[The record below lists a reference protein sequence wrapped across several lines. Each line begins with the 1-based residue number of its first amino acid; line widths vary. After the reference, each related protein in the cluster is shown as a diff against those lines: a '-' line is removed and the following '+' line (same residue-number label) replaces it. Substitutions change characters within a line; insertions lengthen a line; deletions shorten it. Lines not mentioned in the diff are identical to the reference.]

1 MNTEKENSSLTQTYS
16 PEKIEIITE
25 LDFNRE
31 NFLEL
36 LKENQSLHR
45 ENLEL
50 KEELKIS
57 RNESLIDP
65 LTDCLN
71 LRYFNKFLDEHFNP
85 EHPEFYHNKTAFVYI
100 DIDGLGAIN
109 NKYGHEAG
117 NLLIK
122 TAAEFFIKSFHE
134 KDIVIRIHGDEFV
147 IICENYNNDPDF
159 EDKLKIKIKK
169 IMELAKKIIIVFE
182 GNEFRLRFSSGA
194 AAYNM
199 RMDKNPKATCSRS
212 EIDMYV
218 NKEAN
223 RNDNQW

>member
-1 MNTEKENSSLTQTYS
+1 MHAEKEHSNLAQTIY
-16 PEKIEIITE
+16 PEQIEIDTE
-25 LDFNRE
+25 LDFSHE
-31 NFLEL
+31 NFLEI
-36 LKENQSLHR
+36 LKENQNLR
-45 ENLEL
+45 QENLEL
-50 KEELKIS
+50 KEELEKS
-57 RNESLIDP
+57 RNESLVDP

-85 EHPEFYHNKTAFVYI
+85 EHPEFDHNKTAFIYI

-109 NKYGHEAG
+109 NKYRHEAG

-182 GNEFRLRFSSGA
+182 GNEFRLRFSAGA

-199 RMDKNPKATCSRS
+199 RIDKNPKATCSRS

-218 NKEAN
+218 NKEDN
-223 RNDNQW
+223 RSDDQW